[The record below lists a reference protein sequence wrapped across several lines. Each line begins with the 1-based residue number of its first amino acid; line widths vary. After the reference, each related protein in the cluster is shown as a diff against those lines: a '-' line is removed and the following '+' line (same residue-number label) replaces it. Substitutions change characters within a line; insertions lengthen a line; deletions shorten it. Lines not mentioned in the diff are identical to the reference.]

1 MLCTVSCLEFDNK
14 DCGQQLFFS
23 EGLVLSMSPVLSF
36 VVRQQGVPTLAAS
49 KEEWL
54 ELEDQEPRWSPRAPR
69 AWRGI

>member
-1 MLCTVSCLEFDNK
+1 MGSS
-14 DCGQQLFFS
+14 FFG

-69 AWRGI
+69 A

>member
-1 MLCTVSCLEFDNK
+1 MLCIVFCLKSDNT
-14 DCGQQLFFS
+14 DYGQQFAG

-36 VVRQQGVPTLAAS
+36 VVRQQGVPTLVAS

-69 AWRGI
+69 A